1 MGCKCSSL
9 LAKLLHSFFGWVS
22 YLPSTSAFCWL
33 PMLAWQPHWL
43 AVLALHYPS
52 PNALSQTLLSD
63 KRKTAQGGDSFV
75 VSLGGPTSDSHFRL
89 RHSGTWWSTV
99 LCQSGKWTWNS
110 LSIECAPGIGEISA
124 SQLAAGGGR
133 GEIDHESEGETSQEE
148 EDARGRENNNLCW
161 VRKGERAINIQA
173 AYLLS
178 LMVTEP
184 LSVQEHHHK

>member
-1 MGCKCSSL
+1 M
-9 LAKLLHSFFGWVS
+9 
-22 YLPSTSAFCWL
+22 
-33 PMLAWQPHWL
+33 
-43 AVLALHYPS
+43 
-52 PNALSQTLLSD
+52 
-63 KRKTAQGGDSFV
+63 
-75 VSLGGPTSDSHFRL
+75 
-89 RHSGTWWSTV
+89 
-99 LCQSGKWTWNS
+99 
-110 LSIECAPGIGEISA
+110 SIECAPGIGEISA
-124 SQLAAGGGR
+124 SQLAAGCGR